1 MITSFKSVWAAH
13 FFWIYS
19 KQNWLFLLTEC
30 MLCFVLTQICV
41 IGAGILAIP
50 EVHTA
55 CRSDKKA
62 QCFSVLDLRI
72 LLCRSRG
79 CTETLAVNQT
89 LNHMVASLY
98 HRPSLFFWKK
108 K

>member
-1 MITSFKSVWAAH
+1 M
-13 FFWIYS
+13 
-19 KQNWLFLLTEC
+19 
-30 MLCFVLTQICV
+30 

-62 QCFSVLDLRI
+62 QCFSVLDLLI

-79 CTETLAVNQT
+79 WTETLAVNQT

-98 HRPSLFFWKK
+98 HRPSLFFWEKK
-108 K
+108 KKNSGKGENILSFRN